1 MTILRYLA
9 WGGFVTIWL
18 VLLLLIQYPLRKKS
32 RMIPLLIFFIVKI
45 LLAMLL
51 AFAVI
56 SIDTVFSYRLG
67 FAFTALYVY
76 GKIKMHRKGFD

>member
-1 MTILRYLA
+1 
-9 WGGFVTIWL
+9 
-18 VLLLLIQYPLRKKS
+18 
-32 RMIPLLIFFIVKI
+32 MIPLLIFFIVKI